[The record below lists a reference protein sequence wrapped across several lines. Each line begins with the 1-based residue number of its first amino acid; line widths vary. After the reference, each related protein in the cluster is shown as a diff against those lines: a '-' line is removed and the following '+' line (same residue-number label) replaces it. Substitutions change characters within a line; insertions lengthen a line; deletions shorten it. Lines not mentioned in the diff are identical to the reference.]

1 MAEYL
6 HGRLFELNMP
16 NYLHLCSDDVHI
28 VDLQSKNNMFS
39 VKTQEERYKRLYN
52 IDAREQKHKVAKMVL
67 EKLHKN
73 NGTFPLSNIIKLK
86 PRTLDQLVFR
96 LVNKRLSEEEAEESY
111 IALSYRWT
119 KPAEAFVA
127 KDVNELV
134 SPISEIMFQAV
145 LAERKSPREGL
156 WYDQACIDQHNE
168 EEKATS
174 IGAMDS
180 IYSSARKVV
189 VALDDVIL
197 DPAET
202 IYIENSNIDWDDT
215 QRFRLDH
222 YKALC
227 QGEHRNELAHLV
239 EQSPEMGTI
248 LRKIYKSECFERA
261 WCNHEIRLA
270 RDLIFLAHCS
280 DSRITGNRR
289 CVRMPIAFL
298 MVARCLVRHFDFG
311 TIEKLDENSRRS
323 ASYLEYKMDW
333 HQYDMPYGAPTPS
346 PREAIDIVAASFHIW
361 DLKAGGNPGLPHDL
375 RILDANLD
383 RLSIVLNASG
393 LDLSL
398 DVRTKEQIKEATKEA
413 CAHLTSVV
421 GLSVWQAY
429 HALGLL
435 VHDMDPKDL
444 LWVEFDALGN
454 LEPLLRH

>member
-1 MAEYL
+1 MAEFV
-6 HGRLFELNMP
+6 HGSLFELNTP
-16 NYLHLCSDDVHI
+16 NHHRLCSDDVHI
-28 VDLQSKNNMFS
+28 VDLQSKNKMFS
-39 VKTQEERYKRLYN
+39 NETQEERYKRLYN
-52 IDAREQKHKVAKMVL
+52 VDEREQKHKVAMKVL
-67 EKLHKN
+67 EKMHTDY
-73 NGTFPLSNIIKLK
+73 GTIPLLNIIKLK
-86 PRTLDQLVFR
+86 PRPLDQLVFR
-96 LVNKRLSEEEAEESY
+96 LVNKRLVEEEAEESY

-127 KDVNELV
+127 KDGNELV
-134 SPISEIMFQAV
+134 SPISEVMFQAV
-145 LAERKSPREGL
+145 LAERNSPREGL

-202 IYIENSNIDWDDT
+202 ILIENSHIDWDDT
-215 QRFRLDH
+215 QRFRLG
-222 YKALC
+222 YYEALC
-227 QGEHRNELAHLV
+227 RGAHRDALADLV
-239 EQSPEMGTI
+239 KEVPEMGTI
-248 LRKIYKSECFERA
+248 LQKIYKSECFERA

-280 DSRITGNRR
+280 DSTITGNRR

-298 MVARCLVRHFDFG
+298 MVARCLIKHFDFE

-333 HQYDMPYGAPTPS
+333 HQYDMPYGAPTPT
-346 PREAIDIVAASFHIW
+346 PREALDLIAALLHIW
-361 DLKAGGNPGLPHDL
+361 DLKAGGNPELPHEL

-383 RLSIVLNASG
+383 RVSIVLNASG

-398 DVRTKEQIKEATKEA
+398 DVRTKEQIKQATQQA
-413 CAHLTSVV
+413 CSRLVAAV
-421 GLSVWQAY
+421 GDVVWQAY
-429 HALGLL
+429 DALGLL
-435 VHDMDPKDL
+435 VHDMDPEHVHWIELDG
-444 LWVEFDALGN
+444 FGN
-454 LEPLLRH
+454 TKPYPRY